1 MKTNNKKRFFPTI
14 LLIFVGVIALMV
26 YIWYSGTFKLHVEE
40 TVIKSDKISEEMTV
54 LQLSDLH
61 GSFFG
66 NGNKD
71 LLEEIDEIN
80 PNFIFITGDVF
91 TSEDENGKRT
101 ALGLMKTLEAK
112 YFTCYVTGEHDND
125 SLFHSELI
133 DAGVRVLHY
142 NSVDFKQGDD
152 LYRIYG
158 INNVYYSDTFD
169 LSTEFT
175 LDKNCYNILL
185 AHNCNP
191 EAFKKFGADL
201 TLCGDTHGGQ
211 IRLPFV
217 GAVKYEGQ
225 WFPEMGADTDQ
236 YIKGHYKLGKNDLY
250 ISPGLGNY
258 PYPIRIDNPPELS
271 VIKLVPE
278 KILDQVVDK

>member
-1 MKTNNKKRFFPTI
+1 MTTVFVFASVAAF
-14 LLIFVGVIALMV
+14 LIYV
-26 YIWYSGTFKLHVEE
+26 WYSGTFKLHVEE
-40 TVIKSDKISEEMTV
+40 TVVKSDKISGEITI

-61 GSFFG
+61 GAFFG
-66 NGNKD
+66 NGNKT
-71 LLEEIDEIN
+71 LIEEIDKIN

-91 TSEDENGKRT
+91 TNGKNDGKRT
-101 ALGLMKTLEAK
+101 ALGLMRKLEAK

-125 SLFHSELI
+125 NAFHLDLM
-133 DAGVRVLHY
+133 DAGVRVLNY
-142 NSVDFKQGDD
+142 KSVDFTQGDD

-169 LSTEFT
+169 LANEFT

-185 AHNCNP
+185 AHSCNP
-191 EAFKKFGADL
+191 QAFEKFGADL

-211 IRLPFV
+211 IRLPVV
-217 GAVKYEGQ
+217 GAVRYEGR

-258 PYPIRIDNPPELS
+258 PYPIRINNPPELS

-278 KILDQVVDK
+278 EK

>member
-1 MKTNNKKRFFPTI
+1 MKTNNKKRSFATI
-14 LLIFVGVIALMV
+14 ITIFVVLIALLV
-26 YIWYSGTFKLHVEE
+26 YVWYIGTFKLHTEQ
-40 TVIKSDKISEEMTV
+40 TVIKSDKISEKMTV

-66 NGNKD
+66 RGNKV
-71 LLEEIDEIN
+71 LLEEIDKIN

-91 TSEDENGKRT
+91 TNGSDDGKRT

-142 NSVDFKQGDD
+142 NSVDFKQGKDT
-152 LYRIYG
+152 YRIYG

-169 LSTEFT
+169 LSNEFT
-175 LDKNCYNILL
+175 LDKKCYNILL
-185 AHNCNP
+185 AHSCNP

-211 IRLPFV
+211 IRLPVV
-217 GAVKYEGQ
+217 GAVRYEGR
-225 WFPEMGADTDQ
+225 WFPEMNADTDQ
-236 YIKGHYKLGKNDLY
+236 YIKGHYKLGKNHLY

-258 PYPIRIDNPPELS
+258 PYPIRVNNPPELS
-271 VIKLVPE
+271 VIKLVP
-278 KILDQVVDK
+278 KDK